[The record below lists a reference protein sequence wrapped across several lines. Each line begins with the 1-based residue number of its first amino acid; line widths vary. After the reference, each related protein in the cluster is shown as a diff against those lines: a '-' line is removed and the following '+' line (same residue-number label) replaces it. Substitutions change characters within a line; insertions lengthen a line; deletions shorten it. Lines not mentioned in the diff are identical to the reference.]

1 MRPNIGWP
9 ARHAQK
15 AKQPRAI
22 MIDRLHA
29 LDLPVPCDR
38 SRRNG
43 NGLITLETKNVEII
57 ASRPRV

>member
-15 AKQPRAI
+15 AKQLRSI
-22 MIDRLHA
+22 MIAGLHG
-29 LDLPVPCDR
+29 LDPPVPYDR

-43 NGLITLETKNVEII
+43 NGLITL
-57 ASRPRV
+57 RL